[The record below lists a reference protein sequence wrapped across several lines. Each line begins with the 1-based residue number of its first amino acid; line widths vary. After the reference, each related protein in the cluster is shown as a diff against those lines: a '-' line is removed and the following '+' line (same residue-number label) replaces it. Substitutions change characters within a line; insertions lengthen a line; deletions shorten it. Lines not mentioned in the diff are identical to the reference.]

1 MTKRI
6 FRSICLVAFI
16 VFLASILLIMGA
28 LYEYFSNVEQA
39 QLKMQTTLAAQ
50 GVTNEGIAYFHNLK
64 VTNYRISWID
74 TDGNVLYD
82 SKSDIEEMENHLER
96 KEVQQAIAKGYG
108 ESRRYSDT
116 LMERS
121 FYCAQKLIDGTILRL
136 SISQSSILTL
146 LLGMAR
152 PICIVF
158 VIALTLSIVL
168 AIQISKKIVNPLNN
182 INLDNPLSNQGYDE
196 LSPFLRRID
205 SQQNQLR
212 RQRAELIQKEDELN
226 TIIGCMNEGMIL
238 LNNKGKIISIN
249 PAAKKLLDVGEDYTG
264 ADMLSLCR
272 NLDLHEILCNA
283 LQGEQGERMIQL
295 HEENY
300 QINANPITSKN
311 IVKGAA
317 LFFFNVTE
325 KEKAEQLRREF
336 TANVSHELKTPIT
349 IIKGQ
354 LQGMLYQVGRYKDRE
369 TYLAQ
374 SLEITDTLGKMVQEL
389 LTISRLD
396 TPGYTCKKSNLN
408 LSNFIIDRVTAF
420 EDLFMQK
427 DLTVE
432 QSISPEIYILG
443 DMQLLQKVLD
453 NLLGNAAAYSG
464 AGNQVL
470 IKLWKDTETTTLT
483 IENTGAH
490 IPDEA
495 ISKLFEPFYRVD
507 QSRNRQTGGTGL
519 GLYIVKTILDLHGA
533 KIEIANTVQ
542 GVIVDLQF

>member
-1 MTKRI
+1 MIRKI
-6 FRSICLVAFI
+6 KSKLSVK
-16 VFLASILLIMGA
+16 VFLITSMLMVACCSVTYLCIAHFAPYIYSHDLA
-28 LYEYFSNVEQA
+28 EVE
-39 QLKMQTTLAAQ
+39 
-50 GVTNEGIAYFHNLK
+50 
-64 VTNYRISWID
+64 
-74 TDGNVLYD
+74 
-82 SKSDIEEMENHLER
+82 
-96 KEVQQAIAKGYG
+96 
-108 ESRRYSDT
+108 
-116 LMERS
+116 
-121 FYCAQKLIDGTILRL
+121 
-136 SISQSSILTL
+136 
-146 LLGMAR
+146 
-152 PICIVF
+152 
-158 VIALTLSIVL
+158 
-168 AIQISKKIVNPLNN
+168 
-182 INLDNPLSNQGYDE
+182 E
-196 LSPFLRRID
+196 L
-205 SQQNQLR
+205 
-212 RQRAELIQKEDELN
+212 
-226 TIIGCMNEGMIL
+226 
-238 LNNKGKIISIN
+238 
-249 PAAKKLLDVGEDYTG
+249 
-264 ADMLSLCR
+264 ADMLSEELSHIPKEEVQYFIQGY
-272 NLDLHEILCNA
+272 NDILTKQYDDEFAFHLFQNSGNEIALSDLNEFTGNKIDDYKSTDTTREYEISFADSTEAYILLLAKNTNKESQVVLA
-283 LQGEQGERMIQL
+283 LQKTL
-295 HEENY
+295 
-300 QINANPITSKN
+300 PILSVAILLVSVIAAFFYTWYMTKPIKKISKLSKQMADMDFSGLCPTN
-311 IVKGAA
+311 RTDEIGVLSHSLNDLSKKLAAA
-317 LFFFNVTE
+317 LSELQEANQKLQADIDMERRLEKQRVEFF
-325 KEKAEQLRREF
+325 A
-336 TANVSHELKTPIT
+336 AASHELKTPIT

-408 LSNFIIDRVTAF
+408 LSNLIIDRITAF

-443 DMQLLQKVLD
+443 DMQLLQKALD

-533 KIEIANTVQ
+533 KIEITNTIQ
-542 GVIVDLQF
+542 GVIVSVQF

>member
-1 MTKRI
+1 MIKKI
-6 FRSICLVAFI
+6 KSKLSVK
-16 VFLASILLIMGA
+16 VFLITSILMVACCSVTYLCISHFA
-28 LYEYFSNVEQA
+28 PYIYSHDLAEVE
-39 QLKMQTTLAAQ
+39 
-50 GVTNEGIAYFHNLK
+50 
-64 VTNYRISWID
+64 
-74 TDGNVLYD
+74 
-82 SKSDIEEMENHLER
+82 
-96 KEVQQAIAKGYG
+96 
-108 ESRRYSDT
+108 
-116 LMERS
+116 
-121 FYCAQKLIDGTILRL
+121 
-136 SISQSSILTL
+136 
-146 LLGMAR
+146 
-152 PICIVF
+152 
-158 VIALTLSIVL
+158 
-168 AIQISKKIVNPLNN
+168 
-182 INLDNPLSNQGYDE
+182 E
-196 LSPFLRRID
+196 L
-205 SQQNQLR
+205 
-212 RQRAELIQKEDELN
+212 
-226 TIIGCMNEGMIL
+226 
-238 LNNKGKIISIN
+238 
-249 PAAKKLLDVGEDYTG
+249 
-264 ADMLSLCR
+264 ADMLSEELSHIPKEEVQYFIQGYNDILTR
-272 NLDLHEILCNA
+272 QYDNEFAFHLFQNSGKEIALPDINKFTGNKIDDYKSTDTTGEYEISFVDSTETYILLLAKNTNKESQVVLA
-283 LQGEQGERMIQL
+283 LQKTL
-295 HEENY
+295 
-300 QINANPITSKN
+300 PILSVTILLVSVIAAFFYTWYMTKPIKKISKLSKQMADMDFSGLCPTN
-311 IVKGAA
+311 RTDEIGVLSHSLNDLSKKLAAA
-317 LFFFNVTE
+317 LSELQEANQKLQADIDMERRLEKQRVEFF
-325 KEKAEQLRREF
+325 A
-336 TANVSHELKTPIT
+336 AASHELKTPIT

-408 LSNFIIDRVTAF
+408 LSNFIIDRITAF

-443 DMQLLQKVLD
+443 DMQLLQKALD

-533 KIEIANTVQ
+533 KIEIANTIQ
-542 GVIVDLQF
+542 GVIVSVQF

>member
-1 MTKRI
+1 MIKKI
-6 FRSICLVAFI
+6 KSKLSVK
-16 VFLASILLIMGA
+16 VFLITSILMVACCSVTYLCISHFA
-28 LYEYFSNVEQA
+28 PYIYSHDLAEVE
-39 QLKMQTTLAAQ
+39 
-50 GVTNEGIAYFHNLK
+50 
-64 VTNYRISWID
+64 
-74 TDGNVLYD
+74 
-82 SKSDIEEMENHLER
+82 
-96 KEVQQAIAKGYG
+96 
-108 ESRRYSDT
+108 
-116 LMERS
+116 
-121 FYCAQKLIDGTILRL
+121 
-136 SISQSSILTL
+136 
-146 LLGMAR
+146 
-152 PICIVF
+152 
-158 VIALTLSIVL
+158 
-168 AIQISKKIVNPLNN
+168 
-182 INLDNPLSNQGYDE
+182 E
-196 LSPFLRRID
+196 L
-205 SQQNQLR
+205 
-212 RQRAELIQKEDELN
+212 
-226 TIIGCMNEGMIL
+226 
-238 LNNKGKIISIN
+238 
-249 PAAKKLLDVGEDYTG
+249 
-264 ADMLSLCR
+264 ADMLSEELSHIPKEEVQYFIQGYNDILTR
-272 NLDLHEILCNA
+272 QYDNEFAFHLFQNSGKEIALPDINKFTGNKIDDYKSTDTTGEYEISFVDSTETYILLLAKNTNKESQVVLA
-283 LQGEQGERMIQL
+283 LQKTL
-295 HEENY
+295 
-300 QINANPITSKN
+300 PILSVTILLVSVIAAFFYTWYMTKPIKKISKLSKQMADMDFSGLCPTN
-311 IVKGAA
+311 RTDEIGVLSHSLNDLSKKLAAA
-317 LFFFNVTE
+317 LSELQEANQKLQADIDMERRLEKQRVEFF
-325 KEKAEQLRREF
+325 A
-336 TANVSHELKTPIT
+336 AASHELKTPIT

-443 DMQLLQKVLD
+443 DMQLLQKALD

-470 IKLWKDTETTTLT
+470 IKLWKETETTTLT

-533 KIEIANTVQ
+533 KIEIANTIQ
-542 GVIVDLQF
+542 GVIVSVQF

>member
-1 MTKRI
+1 MIKKI
-6 FRSICLVAFI
+6 KSKLSVK
-16 VFLASILLIMGA
+16 VFLITSILMVACCSVTYLCISHFA
-28 LYEYFSNVEQA
+28 PYIYSHDLAEVE
-39 QLKMQTTLAAQ
+39 
-50 GVTNEGIAYFHNLK
+50 
-64 VTNYRISWID
+64 
-74 TDGNVLYD
+74 
-82 SKSDIEEMENHLER
+82 
-96 KEVQQAIAKGYG
+96 
-108 ESRRYSDT
+108 
-116 LMERS
+116 
-121 FYCAQKLIDGTILRL
+121 
-136 SISQSSILTL
+136 
-146 LLGMAR
+146 
-152 PICIVF
+152 
-158 VIALTLSIVL
+158 
-168 AIQISKKIVNPLNN
+168 
-182 INLDNPLSNQGYDE
+182 E
-196 LSPFLRRID
+196 L
-205 SQQNQLR
+205 
-212 RQRAELIQKEDELN
+212 
-226 TIIGCMNEGMIL
+226 
-238 LNNKGKIISIN
+238 
-249 PAAKKLLDVGEDYTG
+249 
-264 ADMLSLCR
+264 ADMLSEELSHIPKEEVQYFIQGY
-272 NLDLHEILCNA
+272 NDILTKQYDDEFAFHLFQSSGNEIALSDLNEFTGNKIDDYKNTDTTEAYKISFADSTEAYILLLAKNTNKESQVVLA
-283 LQGEQGERMIQL
+283 LQKTL
-295 HEENY
+295 
-300 QINANPITSKN
+300 PILSVAILLVSVIVAFFYTWYMTKPIKKISKLSKQMADMDFSGLCPTN
-311 IVKGAA
+311 RTDEIGVLSHSLNDLSKKLAAA
-317 LFFFNVTE
+317 LSELQEANQKLQADIDMERRLEKQRVEFF
-325 KEKAEQLRREF
+325 A
-336 TANVSHELKTPIT
+336 AASHELKTPIT

-432 QSISPEIYILG
+432 QSISPEVYILG
-443 DMQLLQKVLD
+443 DMQLLQKALD

-533 KIEIANTVQ
+533 KIEIANTIQ
-542 GVIVDLQF
+542 GVIVSVQF

>member
-1 MTKRI
+1 MIKKI
-6 FRSICLVAFI
+6 KSKLSVK
-16 VFLASILLIMGA
+16 VFLITSILMVACCSVTYLCISHFA
-28 LYEYFSNVEQA
+28 PYIYSHDLAEVE
-39 QLKMQTTLAAQ
+39 
-50 GVTNEGIAYFHNLK
+50 
-64 VTNYRISWID
+64 
-74 TDGNVLYD
+74 
-82 SKSDIEEMENHLER
+82 
-96 KEVQQAIAKGYG
+96 
-108 ESRRYSDT
+108 
-116 LMERS
+116 
-121 FYCAQKLIDGTILRL
+121 
-136 SISQSSILTL
+136 
-146 LLGMAR
+146 
-152 PICIVF
+152 
-158 VIALTLSIVL
+158 
-168 AIQISKKIVNPLNN
+168 
-182 INLDNPLSNQGYDE
+182 E
-196 LSPFLRRID
+196 L
-205 SQQNQLR
+205 
-212 RQRAELIQKEDELN
+212 
-226 TIIGCMNEGMIL
+226 
-238 LNNKGKIISIN
+238 
-249 PAAKKLLDVGEDYTG
+249 
-264 ADMLSLCR
+264 ADMLSEELSHIPKEEVQYFIQGYNDILTR
-272 NLDLHEILCNA
+272 QYDNEFAFHLFQNSGKEIALPDINKFTGNKIDDYKSTDTTGEYEISFVDSTETYILLLAKNTNKESQVVLA
-283 LQGEQGERMIQL
+283 LQKTL
-295 HEENY
+295 
-300 QINANPITSKN
+300 PILSVTILLVSVIAAFFYTWYMTKPIKKISKLSKQMADMDFSGLCPTN
-311 IVKGAA
+311 RTDEIGVLSHSLNDLSKKLAAA
-317 LFFFNVTE
+317 LSELQEANQKLQADIDMERRLEKQRVEFF
-325 KEKAEQLRREF
+325 A
-336 TANVSHELKTPIT
+336 AASHELKTPIT

-443 DMQLLQKVLD
+443 DMQLLQKALD

-470 IKLWKDTETTTLT
+470 IKLWKETETTTLT

-533 KIEIANTVQ
+533 KIEITNTIQ
-542 GVIVDLQF
+542 GVIVSVQF